1 MWLLSVLLIL
11 FIFLI
16 VLVIISTSMK
26 IGLIITN
33 RHNYDSKLLIIPAI
47 LSMILWGIALFI
59 LYLNCQNMFTNGL
72 EDMLL
77 TIIMAPSSI
86 ENKNK
91 LLITAGIIVA
101 ITVFLQSFTYYAINI
116 DYQKMWGYIRFKTK
130 QILKIK
136 TKENVKNKKILLNEE
151 KFNVPFHIAIITS
164 ILAFVISSLLVFGLY
179 KLGIKLS
186 QKIISL

>member
-1 MWLLSVLLIL
+1 
-11 FIFLI
+11 
-16 VLVIISTSMK
+16 MK

-130 QILKIK
+130 QILRIK